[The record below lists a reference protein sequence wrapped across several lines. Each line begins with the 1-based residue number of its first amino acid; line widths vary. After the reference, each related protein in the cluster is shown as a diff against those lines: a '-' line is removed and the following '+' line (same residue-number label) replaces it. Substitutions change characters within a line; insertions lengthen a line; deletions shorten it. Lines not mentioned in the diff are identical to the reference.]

1 MKRLLLAAAL
11 LANALPAPLP
21 AHAAPD
27 TSPLALPERRALQTY
42 QASTFP
48 ALQARIREAAGFEV
62 PLDVQWE
69 ALAMRGQAASFNEPD
84 FWTNV
89 IFVPLEDALRATA
102 SDETGKKALR
112 DGLKSIL
119 VTYDPATAPASAYE
133 RGVTFEDGV
142 LQINFQPFTN
152 VNDRKDR
159 ADAIRKVLEAG
170 L

>member
-1 MKRLLLAAAL
+1 MKHLLLAATL
-11 LANALPAPLP
+11 LATVLPAY
-21 AHAAPD
+21 AAPD

-42 QASTFP
+42 QANTFP
-48 ALQARIREAAGFEV
+48 ALQTRIRDAAGFEV
-62 PLDVQWE
+62 PLQVQWE
-69 ALAMRGQAASFNEPD
+69 ALAIRGQGANFNEPD

-89 IFVPLEDALRATA
+89 IFVPLEDALKATA
-102 SDETGKKALR
+102 SDEIGKKALR

-142 LQINFQPFTN
+142 LRINFQPFSN
-152 VNDRKDR
+152 VSDRKDR